1 VNEITSI
8 GIQVHGGMGFIEESG
23 AAQHYRDARI
33 TSIYEGTNGIQA
45 NDLVGRKVLRDQGAA
60 LNAYVEEIMQT
71 VEQIEGHDELK
82 TIAGQLRD
90 AVDNLQ
96 DGARFVIENAQRD
109 NNFVGAVAYN
119 FLMMMGYVA
128 GGWYMART
136 AEQAVSARHEDA
148 EFYDRKLMS
157 AKFYFAQM
165 LPRHH
170 AYLMAVKEG
179 ADAGLALDESC
190 F

>member
-1 VNEITSI
+1 
-8 GIQVHGGMGFIEESG
+8 MGFIEESG

-71 VEQIEGHDELK
+71 VEQIEGNDELK
-82 TIAGQLRD
+82 TIAGQLRE
-90 AVDNLQ
+90 AVGNLQ
-96 DGARFVIENAQRD
+96 EGARFVIENAQRD
-109 NNFVGAVAYN
+109 SNFIGAVSYN

-128 GGWYMART
+128 GAWYMART
-136 AEQAVSARHEDA
+136 AELAVRARDEDA
-148 EFYDRKLMS
+148 AFYDRKLMS

-165 LPRHH
+165 LPRHG
-170 AYLMAVKEG
+170 AYLTAVKEG
-179 ADAGLALDESC
+179 ADAGLALDASC